1 MPKRKKL
8 VLLYQ
13 RFFRKNLKI
22 YLFRTLLTILII
34 VLGLAHPIMDQQLI
48 DTVIVGR
55 NIKIFPY
62 LLFGYVG
69 INVIIVAISIVIQNI
84 NVKLEVAS
92 NIDLKLQIMDS
103 IQRKARFDPAQKSD
117 AIITFSSDSKNIINL
132 FNNTLWAAIISLANI
147 VIILVY
153 LFCHSFSLT
162 MVILVNSGVQLLLT
176 DYFSKYFLGNFE
188 KARENSEAQYRYFDS
203 TLINFKLI
211 KNFSYE
217 KMNLKKYIPLLNHY
231 GEICKSN
238 FTINKKQSILF
249 SAINLISTILMVL
262 LGVYFVFNGG
272 ITLGI
277 YVVFLGYSDR
287 LSNSMNAILEN
298 IKAYKTIDISLD
310 RIFLYL
316 EGDKYGLP
324 VIEAKEDICINEKV
338 SKVEFHNIAF
348 KYDEKNIFNK
358 YNACFR
364 ADNCYVVRGENGV
377 GKSTLIE
384 LLLRDYELDGGDI
397 FINDIN
403 IKNISP
409 ETVKKMVSVAFQ
421 EEYFIN
427 DTIINNITMG
437 NAEIEEEKL
446 EKVLRLTKCKEFIE
460 RLEYGLDTKMDEIG
474 NKFSKGELQRLN
486 IARALM
492 KEADIY
498 IFDEAVSNVDTETK
512 NYIITGIR
520 DYLKDKIV
528 ILITHDMDIITNTD
542 WEIITVKE

>member
-132 FNNTLWAAIISLANI
+132 FNNTLWAAILNSINI
-147 VIILVY
+147 AIIIIY
-153 LFCHSFSLT
+153 LFWHSLSLT
-162 MVILVNSGVQLLLT
+162 MVILVNSGAQLLLT
-176 DYFSKYFLGNFE
+176 NYFSKYYLANYE

-211 KNFSYE
+211 KSFSYE

-238 FTINKKQSILF
+238 FSINKRQSILF
-249 SAINLISTILMVL
+249 STINLVSTILMVL
-262 LGVYFVFNGG
+262 LGVYFVYNGR

-287 LSNSMNAILEN
+287 LGNSMNAILEN
-298 IKAYKTIDISLD
+298 IKVYKTIDLSLD

-316 EGDKYGLP
+316 EGEKHSLP
-324 VIEAKEDICINEKV
+324 VKEPNEYICFGNNVNKIDLCDIV
-338 SKVEFHNIAF
+338 F
-348 KYDEKNIFNK
+348 KHDNKNIFNK
-358 YNACFR
+358 YNACFH
-364 ADNCYVVRGENGV
+364 ADNCYIVRGENGV

-397 FINDIN
+397 FINDVN
-403 IKNISP
+403 IQIISP
-409 ETVKKMVSVAFQ
+409 ETVKRMVSVAFQ
-421 EEYFIN
+421 KEYFIN

-446 EKVLRLTKCKEFIE
+446 EKVLKLTKCKEFIE
-460 RLEYGLDTKMDEIG
+460 RLEYGLDTKMDEIE

-498 IFDEAVSNVDTETK
+498 IFDEAVSNVDNETK
-512 NYIITGIR
+512 NYIISGIR
-520 DYLKDKIV
+520 EYLKGKIV
-528 ILITHDMDIITNTD
+528 ILITHDMDIVNNTN
-542 WEIITVKE
+542 WKIITIKE